1 MSPTQERVK
10 HMVKLSFYETKKFRT
25 AKGTIME
32 KTLKEL
38 ITMSILF
45 ENFTDMLIRM
55 QEATKILDE
64 LDAQME
70 STQHRKRPNLRKYR
84 HRK

>member
-1 MSPTQERVK
+1 MN
-10 HMVKLSFYETKKFRT
+10 
-25 AKGTIME
+25 
-32 KTLKEL
+32 
-38 ITMSILF
+38 ILF

-55 QEATKILDE
+55 QETAKILDE
-64 LDAQME
+64 MDAQMG

>member
-1 MSPTQERVK
+1 
-10 HMVKLSFYETKKFRT
+10 
-25 AKGTIME
+25 ME
-32 KTLKEL
+32 KTIKEL
-38 ITMSILF
+38 ITMNILF

-55 QEATKILDE
+55 QDATKILDE